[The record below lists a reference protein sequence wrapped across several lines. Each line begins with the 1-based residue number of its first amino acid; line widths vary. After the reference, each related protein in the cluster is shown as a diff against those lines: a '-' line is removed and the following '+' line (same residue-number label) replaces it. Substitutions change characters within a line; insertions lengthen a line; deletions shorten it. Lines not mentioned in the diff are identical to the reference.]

1 MQTALMNS
9 RRRTARRPTTAAA
22 RPRGLS
28 ILGRCLQRRG
38 PSSRKR
44 LRRDRADRG
53 RVDDVGPP
61 NASQGLFLCDR
72 AADHTAKGAVTKEG
86 RQLRRP
92 LPFKRRSR
100 RRLPRAERAS
110 TRVASRTTADY
121 VSWLTPSRAGPPRPH
136 NTHAPAGLKT
146 STSIQAL
153 PPFQAPPPLCRSRP
167 LRHRG

>member
-9 RRRTARRPTTAAA
+9 RRRTARKPTTAAA

-28 ILGRCLQRRG
+28 ILGRCLRRRG

-121 VSWLTPSRAGPPRPH
+121 VSWLTPSRAGPPRL
-136 NTHAPAGLKT
+136 ARSPAVPRQTLET
-146 STSIQAL
+146 
-153 PPFQAPPPLCRSRP
+153 
-167 LRHRG
+167 